1 VIYEEYSLDGT
12 SGANT
17 LSYTSAKFIVLDGS
31 ADTLADVAATL
42 KTEKSSTS
50 NAIIVFN
57 DSANS
62 NKLAMSHTDN
72 ADTDGIENIP
82 SVLDNNSTPI
92 NTQNLD
98 TADFVIV

>member
-1 VIYEEYSLDGT
+1 MGGT
-12 SGANT
+12 LGADT
-17 LSYTSAKFIVLDGS
+17 LTDTSAKFIVLDGK

-42 KTEKSSTS
+42 ETEKSSTS

-62 NKLAMSHTDN
+62 NKLAMSYTDN
-72 ADTDGIENIP
+72 ADTDGTENIP
-82 SVLDNNSTPI
+82 PVLDNNSIPI